1 MRFKA
6 IPQNSY
12 QDVREFL
19 VNAKSEQK
27 GKTGSH
33 VHFTEDYFS
42 SEHCFSFNIKKNLYR
57 EGKSHLPNPIKLSNR
72 SDQSKWRIALPFFP
86 NIQGREKNL

>member
-1 MRFKA
+1 MLFKA

-42 SEHCFSFNIKKNLYR
+42 SEHCFSFNIKK
-57 EGKSHLPNPIKLSNR
+57 ESI
-72 SDQSKWRIALPFFP
+72 
-86 NIQGREKNL
+86 